1 MFCNRKGTVHSS
13 FSSANRLLQGIRSD
27 EKLELEISA
36 LGGAIVLRDDT
47 KIRLCWGPSAHE
59 NRCAACHLPRGCNF
73 HALGY
78 FSYATIPEEMKYY
91 S

>member
-47 KIRLCWGPSAHE
+47 KKNGCVGVQARMRIAAPRVTFLGVAIFTRLGISLTQLSL
-59 NRCAACHLPRGCNF
+59 R
-73 HALGY
+73 
-78 FSYATIPEEMKYY
+78 K
-91 S
+91 

>member
-47 KIRLCWGPSAHE
+47 KNGSVGVQVRMRI
-59 NRCAACHLPRGCNF
+59 AAPRVTF
-73 HALGY
+73 LGVVIFTRARVFLLRNY
-78 FSYATIPEEMKYY
+78 P
-91 S
+91 